1 MFNFRDQVAD
11 AKDATVSS
19 LKKNIHDAE
28 AVLDSLAAN
37 GDERFADA
45 RARMRESLR
54 SARDTL
60 TDAEVA
66 LRAKSREVARA
77 TDTYV
82 HENPYRSIGVATAL
96 GLLIGCLLT
105 TRR

>member
-1 MFNFRDQVAD
+1 MFNFRDQVTD
-11 AKDATVSS
+11 AKEATVSS

-54 SARDTL
+54 AARDTL

-66 LRAKSREVARA
+66 LRAKSREVARV
-77 TDTYV
+77 TDDYG
-82 HENPYRSIGVATAL
+82 HENPYRSIGVAAAV
-96 GLLIGCLLT
+96 GLIIGCLLT
-105 TRR
+105 RR